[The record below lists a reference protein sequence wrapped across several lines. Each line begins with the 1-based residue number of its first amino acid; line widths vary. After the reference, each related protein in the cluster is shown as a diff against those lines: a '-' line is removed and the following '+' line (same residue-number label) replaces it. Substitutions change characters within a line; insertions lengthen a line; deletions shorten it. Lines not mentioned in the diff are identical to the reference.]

1 MGSPRFP
8 EPPPSIPA
16 TPIAELD
23 AVVAR
28 LGPNKDKWA
37 NLGIPERIALLE
49 KCAPLVQEQA
59 KAWAVSG
66 CRAKGI
72 DPDSPLAGEEWLA
85 GPYQVARNIRVY
97 IDALKAGG
105 QPAPKKL
112 TKATS
117 GHTVAHVYPMSQK
130 DALFFPGV
138 TAEVWL
144 EKGKPVTQGAIY
156 REKGPKKGKLSLV
169 LGAGNISCI
178 GPMDVL
184 NKLIIENEICVL
196 KMNPVN
202 DYAGPFIKASFQ
214 PLVDAGYFD
223 VVYGGAEVG
232 KHLTHHDGID
242 TIHITGSATTHDFII
257 WGDTPDEIAK
267 NKAAKTPKLKKPISS
282 ELGAVTPLL
291 VVPGPWTDA
300 DIAFQAEHV
309 AAMVAHNASFDCNA
323 IKVIV
328 VAKGWPLRQK
338 FLDAVAKALSE
349 VPSRK
354 AYYPGALDRYQKF
367 VNHYPQSKVLS
378 ETGPE
383 IVPWT
388 MIPEVPLKEGEYAL
402 SNEAFCGVLAVTN
415 IDTDDAS
422 TFLELAVKAA
432 NDDIWGSLSCAML
445 VHPETERAHKAEVER
460 ALADLKYGG
469 IGYNIWPGIL
479 FGLVNTTWGAYPGH
493 PLEDVRSGRGV
504 VHNALFFDHPEKSI
518 VRGAFRMNPK
528 PIWFPSH
535 KTLREMGE
543 KLVRLEYNYGYLS
556 APSVIF
562 SALRG

>member
-8 EPPPSIPA
+8 EPPPSVPA
-16 TPIAELD
+16 TPLAEVD
-23 AVVAR
+23 AIVAR
-28 LGPNKDKWA
+28 LAQKKDAWA

-49 KCAPLVQEQA
+49 KCAVLVQEQA
-59 KAWAVSG
+59 RGWAITS
-66 CRAKGI
+66 CKAKGI
-72 DPDSPLAGEEWLA
+72 DPNSPLGGEEWLA
-85 GPYQVARNIRVY
+85 GPYQVARNLRIY
-97 IDALKAGG
+97 IDALRANGEPK
-105 QPAPKKL
+105 PKKL
-112 TKATS
+112 TKAPS
-117 GHTVAHVYPMSQK
+117 GHTVAQVYPLTQK

-138 TAEVWL
+138 HAEVWL
-144 EKGKPVTQGAIY
+144 EKGKPVTQGAVY
-156 REKGPKKGKLSLV
+156 RDKSKKAGKLSLV

-232 KHLTHHDGID
+232 KHLTSHADID

-257 WGDTPDEIAK
+257 WGSTPAEIEK
-267 NKAAKTPKLKKPISS
+267 NKAAKKPICTKPITS

-291 VVPGPWTDA
+291 VVPGPWSDA

-309 AAMVAHNASFDCNA
+309 AAMVSHNASFDCNA
-323 IKVIV
+323 VKVLV

-338 FLDAVAKALSE
+338 FLDAVSKALSE
-349 VPSRK
+349 VPPRK
-354 AYYPGALDRYQKF
+354 AYYPGATDRFQKF
-367 VNHYPQSKVLS
+367 VDQYPQAKIVG
-378 ETGPE
+378 EKGPE

-388 MIPEVPLKEGEYAL
+388 LIPEVPLKEGEYAL
-402 SNEAFCGVLAVTN
+402 TNEAFCGVLAVTD
-415 IDTDDAS
+415 IDVDDAS
-422 TFLELAVKAA
+422 AFLEKGVKAA
-432 NDDIWGSLSCAML
+432 NEQIWGTLSCVML
-445 VHPETERAHKAEVER
+445 CHPETERAHKAEVER

-469 IGYNIWPGIL
+469 IAYNIWPGTI
-479 FGLVNTTWGAYPGH
+479 FGLVYTSWGAYPGH
-493 PLEDVRSGRGV
+493 PLEDIRSGRGV
-504 VHNALFFDHPEKSI
+504 VHNGLLFDHPEKSI
-518 VRGAFRMNPK
+518 VRGTFRMNPK

-535 KTLREMGE
+535 KTLHEMAE
-543 KLVRLEYNYGYLS
+543 KLVRLEHNYSFLA